1 MKFFISGGIDFISSI
16 TVRHIIDSTK
26 TEVMDMRQLVYV
38 GKLRSLNSIS
48 NKKDYYFE
56 QMNICHWFILYN
68 FFTKYK
74 PNALMH
80 LVVESH
86 AKKSIDFQIMLI
98 KICIV
103 IIPILLEIV
112 LYCRIILLPEHDES
126 FHFNDISTDE
136 VYGDRHNRML
146 YLPN

>member
-1 MKFFISGGIDFISSI
+1 
-16 TVRHIIDSTK
+16 
-26 TEVMDMRQLVYV
+26 
-38 GKLRSLNSIS
+38 
-48 NKKDYYFE
+48 
-56 QMNICHWFILYN
+56 
-68 FFTKYK
+68 
-74 PNALMH
+74 MH

-136 VYGDRHNRML
+136 VYGEGIIECYIYRIDDL
-146 YLPN
+146 YAE